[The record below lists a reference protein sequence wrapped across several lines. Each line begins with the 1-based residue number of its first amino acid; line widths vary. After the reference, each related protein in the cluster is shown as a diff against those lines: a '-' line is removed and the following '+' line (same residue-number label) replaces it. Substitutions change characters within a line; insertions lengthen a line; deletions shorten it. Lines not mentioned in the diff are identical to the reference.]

1 MASLLFHH
9 LRVLTYFLL
18 SRTYEDAEGNTKEI
32 YVPKAVEDAED
43 LFKIRIES
51 GINFSKYAEIPVK
64 VTGDNQPKP
73 IASFA
78 ASTLNPVLLRNIEK
92 SGYKVPTP
100 VQKYAIPIIR
110 EKVS

>member
-9 LRVLTYFLL
+9 LRVLTNFLL
-18 SRTYEDAEGNTKEI
+18 FRTYEDAEGNTKEI
-32 YVPKAVEDAED
+32 YVPKAVDDAED

-64 VTGDNQPKP
+64 VTGDKAPEP
-73 IASFA
+73 IATFA

>member
-1 MASLLFHH
+1 MISQRLLIN
-9 LRVLTYFLL
+9 LVL

-32 YVPKAVEDAED
+32 YVPKVMDNADD
-43 LFKIRIES
+43 LFKMRIET
-51 GINFSKYAEIPVK
+51 GINFSKYSDIPVK
-64 VTGDNQPKP
+64 VTGDSAPEP

-78 ASTLNPVLLRNIEK
+78 ASNLNSALLKNIEK

-110 EKVS
+110 EKVTINLI

>member
-1 MASLLFHH
+1 M
-9 LRVLTYFLL
+9 
-18 SRTYEDAEGNTKEI
+18 SRPYEDAEGNTKEI
-32 YVPKAVEDAED
+32 YVPKAMDNAED
-43 LFKIRIES
+43 LFKLRIET

-64 VTGDNQPKP
+64 VTGDRAPEP

-78 ASTLNPVLLRNIEK
+78 ASTLNPVLLGNIER

-110 EKVS
+110 EKVNLPPISDLCPLLKCQF